1 MAKRKHRSAQGKM
14 VDMNALIANNETV
27 PSIGNMP
34 VNARGDEILPDGT
47 IIKTREELMKEYHNL
62 STMIPEDGPIP
73 ENIEDAAEIDA
84 EIVADAQTTFPW
96 DLSEVVDHSGNKLTP
111 GGNAADLAGIPAGDL
126 AAAVAATKKV
136 KAKVVKPKNPKKEKG
151 VSRI

>member
-1 MAKRKHRSAQGKM
+1 MAKGKHRTSQGKI

-47 IIKTREELMKEYHNL
+47 IIKTREELMKAYHNL

-73 ENIEDAAEIDA
+73 ENFEDAAQID
-84 EIVADAQTTFPW
+84 EDARTTFPW
-96 DLSEVVDHSGNKLTP
+96 DLGDVVDHSGNKLTP
-111 GGNAADLAGIPAGDL
+111 GGNAADLANIPAGDL

-136 KAKVVKPKNPKKEKG
+136 KTKVVKPKDPKQEKG
-151 VSRI
+151 VSRV

>member
-1 MAKRKHRSAQGKM
+1 MAKRKYRSAQGKM

-27 PSIGNMP
+27 PSIGNMA
-34 VNARGDEILPDGT
+34 VNVRGDEILPDGT

-73 ENIEDAAEIDA
+73 ESVSDAAQIDA
-84 EIVADAQTTFPW
+84 DADDADKIW
-96 DLSEVVDHSGNKLTP
+96 GDDGDISE
-111 GGNAADLAGIPAGDL
+111 GGLAAVLDVKKPSGDL
-126 AAAVAATKKV
+126 ASAVAATKKV
-136 KAKVVKPKNPKKEKG
+136 KTNVQKPKDSKEEKG

>member
-1 MAKRKHRSAQGKM
+1 MAIRGKYRSSQGKM

-27 PSIGNMP
+27 SSVGNMA
-34 VNARGDEILPDGT
+34 VNARGDEILSDGT
-47 IIKTREELMKEYHNL
+47 IIKTREEIMKEYHNL

-73 ENIEDAAEIDA
+73 ENVSHAAEID
-84 EIVADAQTTFPW
+84 VDADNEMWGNDDISEGETEAVLEVKE
-96 DLSEVVDHSGNKLTP
+96 LS
-111 GGNAADLAGIPAGDL
+111 GGL

-136 KAKVVKPKNPKKEKG
+136 KTTVQQPKDSKKKKG

>member
-1 MAKRKHRSAQGKM
+1 MAKRKYRSAQGKM

-27 PSIGNMP
+27 PSIGNMA

-73 ENIEDAAEIDA
+73 ESVADAAEIDSDA
-84 EIVADAQTTFPW
+84 EMW
-96 DLSEVVDHSGNKLTP
+96 GN
-111 GGNAADLAGIPAGDL
+111 DGD
-126 AAAVAATKKV
+126 VPEGENV
-136 KAKVVKPKNPKKEKG
+136 QKPKDSKKEKG
-151 VSRI
+151 VSRV

>member
-1 MAKRKHRSAQGKM
+1 MAKRKYRSAQGKM

-27 PSIGNMP
+27 PSIGNMA

-62 STMIPEDGPIP
+62 STMIPESGPIP
-73 ENIEDAAEIDA
+73 ESVEDAAVIDA

-111 GGNAADLAGIPAGDL
+111 GGNAAGIPAGDL
-126 AAAVAATKKV
+126 AASVAATKKV
-136 KAKVVKPKNPKKEKG
+136 KTKVQKPKDPKKEKG
-151 VSRI
+151 VSRV

>member
-1 MAKRKHRSAQGKM
+1 MAKRKYRSAQGKM

-27 PSIGNMP
+27 PSIGNMA

-62 STMIPEDGPIP
+62 STMIPESGPIP
-73 ENIEDAAEIDA
+73 ESVEDAAVIDA
-84 EIVADAQTTFPW
+84 EARTTFPW

-111 GGNAADLAGIPAGDL
+111 GGNAAGIPVADL

-136 KAKVVKPKNPKKEKG
+136 KTKVQKPKDPKKEKG
-151 VSRI
+151 VSRV